1 MRGTCL
7 LFAGLSILVA
17 CGGDEDV
24 TASNDGDATVSAGGN
39 GGSAGGAGVAGN
51 AGAAGVGGKAGGAG
65 AAGVAGAGGVG
76 ASGQAGA
83 AGKAGAGGGTAGF
96 PSSGGAAGTSGAAGS
111 GGASG
116 AAAGTGGAAGG
127 KAGASG
133 TAGAGMGGAA
143 AGASGTAGAGCG
155 PAGDGMPGAGAC
167 TFPQGVPDPG
177 FIANACSFQ
186 DTDPTV
192 DAAVNAAMVKLSG
205 CGAGSD
211 CPIVGFPGTN
221 ADEVCQ
227 SWFAAVTDELRKQGY
242 CAGQHAVGS
251 TDEIAVSKTGCTGKW
266 YGYHVCFYGGP
277 KVVWSP
283 GARRGWWQ
291 IAPSYCP

>member
-51 AGAAGVGGKAGGAG
+51 AGAAGVGGSAG

-83 AGKAGAGGGTAGF
+83 AGKAGSGGGTAGF
-96 PSSGGAAGTSGAAGS
+96 PSSGGAAGSS
-111 GGASG
+111 GASG
-116 AAAGTGGAAGG
+116 AAAGTGGASGG

-155 PAGDGMPGAGAC
+155 PVGDGMPGAGAC

-277 KVVWSP
+277 KVVWNP